1 MIWSDFASFLQMGGH
16 GAYVWA
22 SVAAVVLMMAGEMT
36 ALAVRERDDE
46 ARSRGEADTR
56 EPR

>member
-22 SVAAVVLMMAGEMT
+22 SVAAVVLMVAGEVT

-46 ARSRGEADTR
+46 ARSRGEAEER
-56 EPR
+56 EP

>member
-1 MIWSDFASFLQMGGH
+1 MIWGDFASFLQMGGD

-22 SVAAVVLMMAGEMT
+22 SVAAVVLTVAGETM

-46 ARSRGEADTR
+46 ARSRGEAEER
-56 EPR
+56 EP